1 MITYRSTTT
10 SLRLMVT
17 ADKCMTTWRL
27 HHTVTLHHRR
37 QIVMDL
43 HLITMVLLKIIMD
56 LLKILMDLLKILMDL
71 LKIIMDLLKTIMGP
85 LKITMQP
92 QQKLNSKIILDP
104 LSLTMDLPQTPM
116 GLNMDPHL
124 VMASGYLYKTLTP
137 PRSPT
142 S

>member
-1 MITYRSTTT
+1 
-10 SLRLMVT
+10 MVT

-43 HLITMVLLKIIMD
+43 HLITMVLLKII
-56 LLKILMDLLKILMDL
+56 MDL

-124 VMASGYLYKTLTP
+124 VMASGYLYKNLTP

>member
-1 MITYRSTTT
+1 M

-37 QIVMDL
+37 ETSMD
-43 HLITMVLLKIIMD
+43 LLKIIMV
-56 LLKILMDLLKILMDL
+56 L
-71 LKIIMDLLKTIMGP
+71 LKIIMDLLKTIMVH

-92 QQKLNSKIILDP
+92 QQKLNSKTILDP